1 MSEPQWKDFYMNRAE
16 RRKQE
21 REEVK
26 EMQKTLIRGNGIF
39 WDLLGNGYIHVK
51 SEEEVAE
58 ALGVKLSGRHVDIP
72 VDLYAAL
79 DEKQRLYIM
88 RLVAMGKTQEEVLE
102 EISIMIACGYPA
114 NSAKRHDPFN
124 KVKTCIM

>member
-26 EMQKTLIRGNGIF
+26 EMRKTLIRGNGIF
-39 WDLLGNGYIHVK
+39 WDLSEDGYIHLK

-58 ALGVKLSGRHVDIP
+58 ALGVSQQLLRE
-72 VDLYAAL
+72 L
-79 DEKQRLYIM
+79 
-88 RLVAMGKTQEEVLE
+88 
-102 EISIMIACGYPA
+102 
-114 NSAKRHDPFN
+114 DPFQG
-124 KVKTCIM
+124 KKIR